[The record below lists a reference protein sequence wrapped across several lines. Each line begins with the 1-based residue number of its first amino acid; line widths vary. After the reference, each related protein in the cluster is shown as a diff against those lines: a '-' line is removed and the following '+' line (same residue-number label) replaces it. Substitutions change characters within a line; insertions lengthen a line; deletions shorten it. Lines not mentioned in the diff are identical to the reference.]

1 MARTLPGRVLD
12 VLRRCSAGRHRVD
25 SHARRAPRFLA
36 RSFPAFPRA
45 FPEPLPEPFPEP
57 LPEPSRSLSAGAYG
71 FLARVFAAFDRWRIS
86 IDVIASSE
94 VSVSLTLNKNQ
105 LLERRSI
112 SALEQS
118 PGAERSEERGLSEL
132 SRSSLGAFL
141 QASSGPRRS
150 SG

>member
-25 SHARRAPRFLA
+25 SHARRAPRFA
-36 RSFPAFPRA
+36 RSF
-45 FPEPLPEPFPEP
+45 PEPFPEP
-57 LPEPSRSLSAGAYG
+57 SRSLPGAFSQPFPEPSRSLSAGAYG

-141 QASSGPRRS
+141 QASRGPRRS

>member
-1 MARTLPGRVLD
+1 MAKTLPGRVLD

-45 FPEPLPEPFPEP
+45 FSEPFPEP
-57 LPEPSRSLSAGAYG
+57 FPEPSRSLSAGAYG